1 MSSAH
6 VPDQTVID
14 LPAHTIAIQTI
25 AIQTIAIQTIA
36 MIEATISN
44 G

>member
-25 AIQTIAIQTIA
+25 PIQTIA

>member
-25 AIQTIAIQTIA
+25 AIQTIA